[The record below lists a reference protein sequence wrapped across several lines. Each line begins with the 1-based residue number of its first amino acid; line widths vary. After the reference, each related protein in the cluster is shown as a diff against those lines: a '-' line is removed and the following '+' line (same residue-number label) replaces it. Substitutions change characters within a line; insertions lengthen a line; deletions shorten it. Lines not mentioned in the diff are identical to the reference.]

1 MGQWVLISAGEAS
14 GDLHGANLVRAL
26 KNKSPHL
33 AFFGIGGAQLKAEGI
48 DLIANVTPL
57 ASIGP
62 FEGISTYRRLVRIF
76 FQLLKETKK
85 RKPSAAVLIDYP
97 EFNMRLAPRLKR
109 LGIPVFYYIVPQVW
123 AWRSHR
129 VSTLANFTDMALC
142 VLPFEEAW
150 LRRHGVNAH
159 FVGHPLLD
167 VVPDPETLNAAKS
180 EFVPE
185 DRPLVALLPGSRRH
199 EVKRLLP
206 LMLEA
211 AERISR
217 RVPVSFCVSRAASVP
232 KRLFAPS
239 PYSLTNKTY
248 RLPAAAD
255 GAVVTSGSA
264 TLEAALLLC
273 PPVVIYRVSTP
284 TFLLLRW
291 LLHTRTYALCNIAAG
306 KPVAEELIQYRA
318 TPNRIAKAVHRL
330 LDERLRRDKV
340 EALKRLKQRLGSA
353 GVANRVASLILNYLG
368 G

>member
-14 GDLHGANLVRAL
+14 GDLHGANLVRAF
-26 KNKSPHL
+26 KKQNPHL
-33 AFFGIGGAQLKAEGI
+33 AFFGIGGAQLKSEGVDI
-48 DLIANVTPL
+48 LADVTPL

-62 FEGISTYRRLVRIF
+62 FEGISTYRRLVRVF
-76 FQLLKETKK
+76 FQLIRETKK

-129 VSTLANFTDMALC
+129 VATLANFTDMALC

-167 VVPDPETLNAAKS
+167 AVPNPETLNAAKS
-180 EFVPE
+180 EFAPE

-206 LMLEA
+206 LMLES
-211 AERISR
+211 AERLLR
-217 RVPVSFCVSRAASVP
+217 RVPTSFCVSRAVSVP
-232 KRLFAPS
+232 KRFFAPS
-239 PYSLTNKTY
+239 PYPITDRTY
-248 RLPAAAD
+248 RLLAAAD
-255 GAVVTSGSA
+255 CAVVTSGTA

-273 PPVVIYRVSTP
+273 PSVVVYRVSTP

-291 LLHTRTYALCNIAAG
+291 LLHIRTYALCNIAAG
-306 KPVAEELIQYRA
+306 EPVAEELIQYRA
-318 TPNRIAKAVHRL
+318 TPNRIAKAVHHL
-330 LDERLRRDKV
+330 LDERLRRDKI
-340 EALKRLKQRLGSA
+340 EALKRLKQRLGGA